1 MDGAEMSAG
10 AEAALARV
18 RRRAAELRVSNKM
31 KQVMREEEGAHMQVY
46 RDITGVLTV
55 GVGHVVRPEDG
66 LQVGDVITESQLM
79 QFLTEDLEI
88 AERTVRGMVGDL
100 KLDQHEYDA
109 LVDLVFNIGPG
120 NVSADKS
127 PRLHGAIRERDYVA
141 MANELIYSLDRM
153 GRPAPGLKHRSE
165 RRRRIFRDKT
175 YDDPRKT

>member
-1 MDGAEMSAG
+1 MSAE

-18 RRRAAELRVSNKM
+18 RRKASKLRVSIKM
-31 KQVMREEEGAHMQVY
+31 KQVLREEEGAQMQVY
-46 RDITGVLTV
+46 RDITGVPTV

-66 LQVGDVITESQLM
+66 LKVGDVITESQLIE
-79 QFLTEDLEI
+79 FLTQDLEI
-88 AERTVRGMVGDL
+88 AERTVREMVGDL
-100 KLDQHEYDA
+100 ELDQHEFDA
-109 LVDLVFNIGPG
+109 LVDLAFNIGPG

-127 PRLHGAIRERDYVA
+127 PRLHSAIRDRDYVA